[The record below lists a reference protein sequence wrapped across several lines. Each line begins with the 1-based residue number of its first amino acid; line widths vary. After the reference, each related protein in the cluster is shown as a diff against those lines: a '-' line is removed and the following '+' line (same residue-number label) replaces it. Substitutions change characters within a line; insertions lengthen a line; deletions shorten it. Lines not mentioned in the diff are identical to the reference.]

1 MKQFIAGKTVIPVSG
16 QQISDEDVKV
26 LHEVVDNRWYTDH
39 KRCSEFRRNLG
50 KYFNKKY
57 VILTNSGSSASL
69 ISMLTAI
76 EKVQQDAKWSDF
88 KYVVTTALAFPTTVA
103 PIYQAG
109 KIPLYVDIDPLTL
122 NPNVDEVN
130 DAGDKFYSD
139 IIGAIFT
146 HTLGFPFQE
155 SRFSWLFNFL
165 ISDCCDGAGATVF
178 DVSIGSYSDLMT
190 LSFFP
195 AHQIC
200 SAEGGAI
207 LTNHENWKTIAES
220 YVNWGRSCYCLPG
233 NSNSCGQRFTWDK
246 LGDLPD
252 GWDHKYIFDR
262 LGYNLKMTEFQ
273 AALGNSQL
281 SRLDEFVLARMINF
295 DLYLSELTKYEEFLQ
310 FIVVA
315 ENSYPSP
322 FGFPIIV
329 KEDAPFSAQELIYH
343 LEKHKITTR
352 RIFGGNLI
360 RQPGFKNLPRKIYNN
375 LHKTDYVAN
384 NGFFIG
390 VQPSLT
396 EEMRE
401 YVVGIFEDFFTGFT
415 K

>member
-1 MKQFIAGKTVIPVSG
+1 MKQFVAGKTVIPVSG
-16 QQISDEDVKV
+16 QQISDQDVEV
-26 LHEVVDNRWYTDH
+26 LHKVVDDRWYTDH

-69 ISMLTAI
+69 IAMLTAI
-76 EKVQQDAKWSDF
+76 EKVEQDAKWSDF
-88 KYVVTTALAFPTTVA
+88 KYVITTALAFPTTVA

-122 NPNVDEVN
+122 APNIDQVQ
-130 DAGDKFYSD
+130 DAGDKFLSG

-146 HTLGFPFQE
+146 HTLGFPFRE
-155 SRFSWLFNFL
+155 SKFSWLFNFL
-165 ISDCCDGAGATVF
+165 ISDCCDGAGAEVF
-178 DVSIGSYSDLMT
+178 GVPVGSYSDLMT

-207 LTNHENWKTIAES
+207 LTNHETWKTIAES
-220 YVNWGRSCYCLPG
+220 YINWGKSCYCLPG

-246 LGDLPD
+246 LGDLPE
-252 GWDHKYIFDR
+252 GWDHKYVFDR

-281 SRLDEFVLARMINF
+281 SSLDEFVITRNANF
-295 DLYLSELTKYEEFLQ
+295 HFYRHELDKYSEFLQ
-310 FIVVA
+310 FIVA
-315 ENSYPSP
+315 SEDCYPSP

-329 KEDAPFSAQELIYH
+329 KEDAPFTAQELLYY

-352 RIFGGNLI
+352 RIFGGNI
-360 RQPGFKNLPRKIYNN
+360 VWQPAFKNLPRMIYNN
-375 LHKTDYVAN
+375 LKATDYVAN

-396 EEMRE
+396 DEMKF
-401 YVVGIFEDFFTGFT
+401 YVIDIFEDFFKGL
-415 K
+415 